1 MNTDEDAL
9 VCDFAETYG
18 VLDFCALPIV
28 TAATLAQGLPDTSRI
43 KRRISGAGAADT
55 QTALLAII
63 ADRLGH
69 IAWMFSVAGRAGRD
83 HPPSL
88 LAQLTGTEDAPA
100 EGYDT
105 GEDFLAAWNAVG
117 GEEDG
122 N

>member
-1 MNTDEDAL
+1 M
-9 VCDFAETYG
+9 VCDFAEYYG
-18 VLDFCALPIV
+18 VLDYRSLPPAM
-28 TAATLAQGLPDTSRI
+28 AATLAQGLPDNSRI
-43 KRRISGAGAADT
+43 KRKISGAGAVDT

-69 IAWMFSVAGRAGRD
+69 IAWMFSEAGHAGRD

-88 LAQLTGTEDAPA
+88 LAQLTGTEDEPAA

-105 GEDFLAAWNAVG
+105 GEEFLAAWNAVG
-117 GEEDG
+117 GEDNG